1 MKRFF
6 TLLAGLL
13 VAGTFVSQAEEV
25 IASFYAESGDDFVK
39 YAEDETMNVVKN
51 DDGSYTIENFLN
63 SGEPVSF
70 TLDCPKVDDYGE
82 ITITSPLYEYPYN
95 YKGVTYYF
103 YYFLNKDED
112 DFISIKLTLDGEEDP
127 SEIEEVEVD
136 LDYNYVYRYDMS
148 DEDNYYE
155 YEVGLNLA
163 GFIGDDPT
171 GYFYVIFY
179 LGAREDD
186 STGINSISTDNAAV
200 KYFNLNGQQVENPS
214 NGIFIRKQGNKVS
227 KVVVR

>member
-25 IASFYAESGDDFVK
+25 EATIAKYSKGNWIQ

-70 TLDCPKVDDYGE
+70 KLDCPEVDDYGE
-82 ITITSPLYEYPYN
+82 ITITSPLWKYSEEYQGETYN
-95 YKGVTYYF
+95 Y

-112 DFISIKLTLDGEEDP
+112 ELISIKLTLAGDEEP
-127 SEIEEVEVD
+127 TEIDEVDVD

-155 YEVGLNLA
+155 YEVALNIS
-163 GFIGDDPT
+163 GFIGDNFS

-186 STGINSISTDNAAV
+186 STGINSISSDNAAV